1 VLAIRRWFDRAG
13 PLPFAD
19 GVSAAEAAAPRPRLP
34 RRVLLDH
41 YAQHVAGCRH
51 CRKGLRLVTAV
62 AVAAA
67 LAAVGFAAA
76 FSLDASIN
84 AAVGGAAAAASLPSP
99 ALGWASWLKLAAAVA
114 AAALARAAA
123 AYRANFF
130 FADYDHRLIK

>member
-19 GVSAAEAAAPRPRLP
+19 GVSAADAAAPPPRLP

-51 CRKGLRLVTAV
+51 CQKGLRIVTTV
-62 AVAAA
+62 AVGAA
-67 LAAVGFAAA
+67 LAALGFAAA
-76 FSLDASIN
+76 FVLDAATN
-84 AAVGGAAAAASLPSP
+84 AAAAAAAASTSLPSP
-99 ALGWASWLKLAAAVA
+99 ALGWASWLKLAAAA
-114 AAALARAAA
+114 AAALLARAAA

-130 FADYDHRLIK
+130 FVDYDHRLIK